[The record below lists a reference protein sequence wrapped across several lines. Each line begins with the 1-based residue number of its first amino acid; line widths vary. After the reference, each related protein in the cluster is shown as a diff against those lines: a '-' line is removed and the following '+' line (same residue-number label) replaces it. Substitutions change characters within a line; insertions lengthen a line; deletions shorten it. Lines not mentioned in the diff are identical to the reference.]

1 MISRCLSRAPATRS
15 RCGRR
20 PSSGVSIPTSGIPSA
35 RSSAARRPSDDAF
48 DARRGP
54 VLASGDPRRRACS
67 LAVGLR
73 LARLARV
80 QAVRAVDPRS
90 LFHLEAVAD
99 LDKLP
104 EALVPVRRRGFAACL
119 AKNENNLWMALR
131 VTIVNMWWGFLSG
144 TVSGVIAGLVL
155 GRSDKLSRIFQPFV
169 VAMNSV
175 PRIALVPLIILMFGL
190 GDMSKIVTAWIVV
203 FFVVFF
209 NTFEGTRAV
218 DRDQIAAARLLGAS
232 EMTLLRTVVIPSALA
247 WVFASLTP
255 AVSFALIGV
264 IVGEFIGAERGLGKL
279 IIEAEARANASE
291 MMVAIFAMMIVG
303 IVLAAIV
310 RRVQSYLLRWQPQ
323 FDASPASTP

>member
-1 MISRCLSRAPATRS
+1 
-15 RCGRR
+15 
-20 PSSGVSIPTSGIPSA
+20 
-35 RSSAARRPSDDAF
+35 
-48 DARRGP
+48 
-54 VLASGDPRRRACS
+54 
-67 LAVGLR
+67 
-73 LARLARV
+73 
-80 QAVRAVDPRS
+80 
-90 LFHLEAVAD
+90 
-99 LDKLP
+99 
-104 EALVPVRRRGFAACL
+104 
-119 AKNENNLWMALR
+119 
-131 VTIVNMWWGFLSG
+131 
-144 TVSGVIAGLVL
+144 
-155 GRSDKLSRIFQPFV
+155 
-169 VAMNSV
+169 
-175 PRIALVPLIILMFGL
+175 
-190 GDMSKIVTAWIVV
+190 MSKIVTAWIVV

-303 IVLAAIV
+303 IVLAAMV

-323 FDASPASTP
+323 FDAKP